1 MQNKGRGEQEQD
13 IPPDKQ
19 LISEEGEGSAG
30 RRGLQEA
37 RVATEGEES
46 RGGDWGRGEQGRQLR
61 ETRAGAEAAPFV
73 ELGAGACFTVTLMG
87 YYFGPVNPCFHRE
100 IHLSLGNIL
109 VVPMG

>member
-46 RGGDWGRGEQGRQLR
+46 RGGD
-61 ETRAGAEAAPFV
+61 
-73 ELGAGACFTVTLMG
+73 
-87 YYFGPVNPCFHRE
+87 
-100 IHLSLGNIL
+100 
-109 VVPMG
+109 